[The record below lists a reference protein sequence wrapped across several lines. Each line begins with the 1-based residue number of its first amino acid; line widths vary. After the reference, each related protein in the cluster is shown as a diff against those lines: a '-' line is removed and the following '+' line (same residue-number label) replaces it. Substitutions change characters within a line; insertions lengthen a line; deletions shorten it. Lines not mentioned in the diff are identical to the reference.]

1 MNEIQIVNTPDKSYD
16 ISTGL
21 ARQGENFV
29 SNTGFEYFGGVRDF
43 EGLKIAEVICRGV
56 GVEYLACVR
65 VFDANDNLIID
76 VPVSNG
82 IRYSREVVRELVL
95 ISLLDMLEEAAK
107 ENSNEFSRGSVREQL
122 DYKLKM
128 AYYSQ
133 SYEAVLAWA
142 NSVGIT
148 LI

>member
-65 VFDANDNLIID
+65 VFDANDNLIVD

-95 ISLLDMLEEAAK
+95 VNLLSMLQEAAK
-107 ENSNEFSRGSVREQL
+107 KNESDFSREVVRKQL
-122 DYKLKM
+122 DKKWLTIHRAM
-128 AYYSQ
+128 RQ
-133 SYEAVLAWA
+133 FLH
-142 NSVGIT
+142 G
-148 LI
+148 LIQ